1 VRVQCVA
8 ECSPGGGGAGRS
20 AGGALVCVLL
30 CLIVV
35 LRGVFYCGV
44 DGGAL
49 RCLAVWSAVVLGLRE
64 FLVMCCAPVMCGVDV
79 CVWAR
84 ARSRRVAPRAVLCPS
99 LVQRTALVHHL
110 SGLGAL
116 RAFFL
121 VKADWIALARQ
132 LVALLFEMP
141 GAIMAVERVPSG
153 STDCFPPTCSH
164 TRS

>member
-1 VRVQCVA
+1 MRVQCVA

-64 FLVMCCAPVMCGVDV
+64 FLVMCCAPVMCGVGV
-79 CVWAR
+79 CVCAR
-84 ARSRRVAPRAVLCPS
+84 ARSRRVAHEQYSARLSCS
-99 LVQRTALVHHL
+99 ALL
-110 SGLGAL
+110 WFIISQAWAL
-116 RAFFL
+116 LEPFFL
-121 VKADWIALARQ
+121 SK
-132 LVALLFEMP
+132 P
-141 GAIMAVERVPSG
+141 TG
-153 STDCFPPTCSH
+153 S
-164 TRS
+164 RWRGN